1 MQLRSIE
8 WQMPDRQAAVD
19 FLQHPWGLIAVETRG
34 DTTYLRGTGAH
45 HYAVAVTQ
53 GPERRVLSTTLAG
66 TLEEVRQIWAR
77 VQASGLR
84 HGPWVE
90 AFDEPGRGAGFCVEG
105 ADGEPYRL
113 VAERDPAPA
122 ALPSNSTQPVQLA
135 HVVFNTPDREAAAQ
149 TLVRVFGFQISDRTR
164 RIHFV
169 RCDAMHHVLAYQEST
184 SKKTLNHVAFEM
196 RDTDAVLRGMGRLK
210 DAGCAS
216 VWGPG
221 RHGPGNNVFAYF
233 VGPFGACIEYTAE
246 VERIDDSY
254 VPGTPESWKW
264 PEGRM
269 DHWGIFTRDLEKLE
283 GTAESFPYRSIAGA

>member
-8 WQMPDRQAAVD
+8 WQMPDRDTAVE
-19 FLQHPWGLIAVETRG
+19 FLKFPWGLIEVGTRG

-45 HYAVAVTQ
+45 HYAVAITA
-53 GPERRVLSTTLAG
+53 GPERRVLSTTLVG
-66 TLEEVRQIWAR
+66 TREEIEPIWQR
-77 VQASGLR
+77 VQASSLA

-90 AFDEPGRGAGFCVEG
+90 EFEEPGRGAGFCVAG
-105 ADGEPYRL
+105 LDGEPYRFM
-113 VAERDPAPA
+113 VERDPAPA
-122 ALPSNSTQPVQLA
+122 ALPEDGTRPVQLA
-135 HVVFNTPDREAAAQ
+135 HVVFNTPDRDAAVLP
-149 TLVRVFGFQISDRTR
+149 LVEVFGFQVSDRTR

-169 RCDAMHHVLAYQEST
+169 RCNEMHHVLAYQVATT
-184 SKKTLNHVAFEM
+184 SQSLNHVAFEM
-196 RDTDAVLRGMGRLK
+196 RDIDAVLRGMGRLK

-254 VPGTPESWKW
+254 VPGTPESWQW

-269 DHWGIFTRDLEKLE
+269 DHWGIFTRDLDKL
-283 GTAESFPYRSIAGA
+283 TESGKTFSYRIDEP